1 MSVPRFIVASPGH
14 GSIYDNEA
22 LVLYKHGL
30 LGFIAMG
37 TRRGVAGL
45 PAEVTRL
52 KPAFGLMNYLACRT
66 MSTFKA
72 ESARFAMHPWF
83 DGWLRKQ
90 LQPGDHIIAT
100 YGTANA
106 SFQTVR
112 AQGGK
117 TFLEAGN
124 SHPENF
130 WTILS
135 EEARRWNSP
144 FPPVARH
151 HYERSVEMLKDVD
164 YVLSAS
170 SFVAKSYLERGFKPE
185 QILPHSRAI
194 DLSAFKPSPGPR
206 PKGRPLTLMTT
217 GTLCLRK
224 GSPYL
229 FEAFRL
235 IQKKRP
241 GTRFV
246 MRRILANDF
255 KQLVPRYADLPVTW
269 LEVMPHAELA
279 ARVREADIFIL
290 PSLEDGLALTVV
302 EALACGVPVITTRNT
317 GASDMIIPGRNG
329 EIVPI
334 RDAGA
339 IAEAVFKW
347 EDRIMTEKEKLKIEF
362 DASGLT
368 MEAFE
373 REFIGQLQSLKLIPA
388 GVNA

>member
-22 LVLYKHGL
+22 LALHRRQL
-30 LGFIAMG
+30 LRFIAMG

-45 PAEVTRL
+45 PPDVTRL
-52 KPAFGLMNYLACRT
+52 KPAFGLATYIASRT
-66 MSTFKA
+66 LSTFAA
-72 ESARFAMHPWF
+72 ESFRFRLHPWF
-83 DGWLRKQ
+83 DHWVRGQLR
-90 LQPGDHIIAT
+90 PGDHLIAT

-106 SFQTVR
+106 SFKHVR
-112 AQGGK
+112 ANGGK
-117 TFLEAGN
+117 TFVDAGN

-130 WTILS
+130 LTILS

-144 FPPVARH
+144 YPPVARH
-151 HYERSVEMLKDVD
+151 HYERSLAMMADVD

-170 SFVAKSYLERGFKPE
+170 NFVAKSYLERGFKPE

-194 DLSAFKPSPGPR
+194 DLSAFKPATGAR
-206 PKGRPLTLMTT
+206 PKNRPLTLITT

-235 IQKKRP
+235 VQKKLP

-246 MRRILANDF
+246 LRNILSNDF
-255 KQLVPRYADLPVTW
+255 KQLLPRYRDLPVTW
-269 LEVMPHAELA
+269 LETMPHAQLA
-279 ARVREADIFIL
+279 AHLREADIFIL

-302 EALACGVPVITTRNT
+302 EALACGLPVITTLNT
-317 GASDMIIPGRNG
+317 GASDLIVPGRNG

-334 RDAGA
+334 RDPGA
-339 IAEAVFKW
+339 IAGAVFKW
-347 EDRIMTEKEKLKIEF
+347 ADPILSSGAAPKIEF
-362 DASGLT
+362 DASRLT
-368 MEAFE
+368 FV
-373 REFIGQLQSLKLIPA
+373 RLKK
-388 GVNA
+388 NSSDN